1 MQSTEIV
8 DIELTSPGGPPPVV
22 HAVAGDIYSR
32 FVEMHLFAAGVP
44 FEPPSGTTCTIG
56 WRRQNGDSGAYSSI
70 LQEDGQTTR
79 DAYTLEG
86 SVLTIELDWHVCQRA
101 GDVAV
106 NVSLNGEGG
115 SRLHTWE
122 LICRVGR
129 GAVADADDPTK
140 PSESAT
146 DAANRAEQAAQDAAA
161 SAGQA
166 AASAGKVDAALEEL
180 DGMLVNGP
188 VVSVNGKTG
197 RVTLTASDVDY
208 VPGSLPITADNV
220 QDALTF
226 LAGSYFPKLAVTVP
240 AGSLV
245 TVQMDSYSYQQTAT
259 EGTASF
265 VLPALGQWTV
275 QASLNEQ
282 TATRT
287 VDVDNLGQ
295 TFQLTVSYFT
305 ATLNVTAPT
314 GATVTAT
321 SGLNQVTGTVQSGT
335 TVALTIP
342 VAGTYSVVAAFDGAN
357 SQAASVEVTEDGQ
370 TYSAEP
376 AFCTLTVT
384 VPTGSQV
391 QAKNGST
398 TITKTSNGTALFY
411 LPNTGTWQVSASL
424 SGQQASDS
432 IECSAYQG
440 YQLTLSYISISETL
454 NENDWETIHEVSAA
468 GDAASWWA
476 VGDTKAVVLNGKIGI
491 LQANVMAIDVFI
503 LGFNHNASR
512 EGQHLIHFAIGKI
525 SGKQVALCDSQYNDY
540 TSSTCFH
547 MNSSDDNGGGW
558 NQSYMRKTIL
568 GNSGSPSSPP
578 SNSLLA
584 ALPADLR
591 AVMQSVNKYTD
602 NTGHSSNSS
611 GAVTAT
617 VDWLWLLAEFEL
629 YGSRTYANQYERN
642 SQQQYDY
649 FKAGNPKTF
658 GKHNATGTVVW
669 AWSRSP
675 YYDNNLSFVVFGTDG
690 TAGTGN
696 AYVSGAVCA
705 GFAV

>member
-1 MQSTEIV
+1 MATKPITDLTQHLPTDWTNGQIVAPRGSDVGYEEEYGYIYLMQTVNALI
-8 DIELTSPGGPPPVV
+8 
-22 HAVAGDIYSR
+22 
-32 FVEMHLFAAGVP
+32 
-44 FEPPSGTTCTIG
+44 
-56 WRRQNGDSGAYSSI
+56 Q
-70 LQEDGQTTR
+70 
-79 DAYTLEG
+79 
-86 SVLTIELDWHVCQRA
+86 
-101 GDVAV
+101 AV
-106 NVSLNGEGG
+106 NA
-115 SRLHTWE
+115 
-122 LICRVGR
+122 I
-129 GAVADADDPTK
+129 
-140 PSESAT
+140 
-146 DAANRAEQAAQDAAA
+146 NRAFDGLLDSTSKLNLTNGVTGVLPEANGGTGAQ
-161 SAGQA
+161 
-166 AASAGKVDAALEEL
+166 
-180 DGMLVNGP
+180 
-188 VVSVNGKTG
+188 
-197 RVTLTASDVDY
+197 TLTASGVDY

-295 TFQLTVSYFT
+295 TFQLTVSYFA

-321 SGLNQVTGTVQSGT
+321 SGLNQVSGTVQSGT

-440 YQLTLSYISISETL
+440 YQLTLSYISETL

-491 LQANVMAIDVFI
+491 LTANSLSIDAFI
-503 LGFNHNASR
+503 LGFNHNSAK
-512 EGQHLIHFAIGKI
+512 EGTHRIHFALGKI
-525 SGKQVALCDSQYNDY
+525 GGKMVALCDSQYNSSG
-540 TSSTCFH
+540 SSTRFH
-547 MNSSDDNGGGW
+547 MNSSDTNSGGW
-558 NQSYMRKTIL
+558 KNSYMRNTIL
-568 GNSGSPSSPP
+568 GNSGTPSSPP
-578 SNSLLA
+578 ADSLLA
-584 ALPADLR
+584 ALPADLL
-591 AVMQSVNKYTD
+591 AVLQPVTKYTD
-602 NTGHSSNSS
+602 NTGGSSSS
-611 GAVTAT
+611 SSVTAT
-617 VDWLWLLAEFEL
+617 TDYLWLLAEFEVQ
-629 YGSRTYANQYERN
+629 GSHSYANQYEEN
-642 SQQQYDY
+642 SQLQYDY
-649 FKAGNPKTF
+649 FKAGNK
-658 GKHNATGTVVW
+658 KIAYNHASTGSAVW
-669 AWSRSP
+669 WWLRSP
-675 YYDNNLSFVVFGTDG
+675 YYRNNNYFCDTYTDG
-690 TAGTGN
+690 SAYNYYAYYSAG
-696 AYVSGAVCA
+696 VLA
-705 GFAV
+705 GFAA

>member
-1 MQSTEIV
+1 MATKPITDLTQHLPVDWTKGQIVSPRGSDVGYGEEYGYIYLMQTVNALI
-8 DIELTSPGGPPPVV
+8 
-22 HAVAGDIYSR
+22 
-32 FVEMHLFAAGVP
+32 
-44 FEPPSGTTCTIG
+44 
-56 WRRQNGDSGAYSSI
+56 Q
-70 LQEDGQTTR
+70 
-79 DAYTLEG
+79 
-86 SVLTIELDWHVCQRA
+86 
-101 GDVAV
+101 AV
-106 NVSLNGEGG
+106 NTINGAFDGLLDSTSKLNLTNGVTGILPEANGG
-115 SRLHTWE
+115 T
-122 LICRVGR
+122 
-129 GAVADADDPTK
+129 GA
-140 PSESAT
+140 
-146 DAANRAEQAAQDAAA
+146 Q
-161 SAGQA
+161 
-166 AASAGKVDAALEEL
+166 
-180 DGMLVNGP
+180 
-188 VVSVNGKTG
+188 
-197 RVTLTASDVDY
+197 TLTASGVDY

-245 TVQMDSYSYQQTAT
+245 TVQMDSYSYQQTAA

-440 YQLTLSYISISETL
+440 YQLTLSYISETL

-476 VGDTKAVVLNGKIGI
+476 VGDTKAVVLNGTVGS
-491 LQANVMAIDVFI
+491 LSLTSFSIDAFI
-503 LGFNHNASR
+503 LGFDHNASR
-512 EGQHLIHFAIGKI
+512 EGSNLIHFQFGKV
-525 SGKQVALCDSQYNDY
+525 SGTRVALCDSQYGNTGSSMAFRMN
-540 TSSTCFH
+540 TSNT
-547 MNSSDDNGGGW
+547 NAGGW
-558 NQSYMRKTIL
+558 EASYMRQTIL
-568 GNSGSPSSPP
+568 NSGGNPSSPAA
-578 SNSLLA
+578 NSLLA

-591 AVMQSVNKYTD
+591 AVLQKVTKYTY
-602 NTGHSSNSS
+602 NSS
-611 GAVTAT
+611 SVTAT
-617 VDWLWLLAEFEL
+617 EDYLFLLSEFEVQ
-629 YGSRTYANQYERN
+629 GQITYSYNQEQSY
-642 SQQQYDY
+642 QQQYTY
-649 FKAGNPKTF
+649 YQSGNSKIAYR
-658 GKHNATGTVVW
+658 HDATGTACW
-669 AWSRSP
+669 WWLRSP
-675 YYDNNLSFVVFGTDG
+675 NNMNNNNFCETNTDG
-690 TAGTGN
+690 SANNNN
-696 AYVSGAVCA
+696 ANNSWGLAPGSCKL
-705 GFAV
+705 GHME

>member
-1 MQSTEIV
+1 MATKPITDLTQHLPVDWTKGQIVSPRGSDVGYGEEYGYIYLMQTVNALI
-8 DIELTSPGGPPPVV
+8 
-22 HAVAGDIYSR
+22 
-32 FVEMHLFAAGVP
+32 
-44 FEPPSGTTCTIG
+44 
-56 WRRQNGDSGAYSSI
+56 Q
-70 LQEDGQTTR
+70 
-79 DAYTLEG
+79 
-86 SVLTIELDWHVCQRA
+86 
-101 GDVAV
+101 AV
-106 NVSLNGEGG
+106 NTINGAFDGLLDSTSKLNLTNGVTGILPEANGG
-115 SRLHTWE
+115 T
-122 LICRVGR
+122 
-129 GAVADADDPTK
+129 GA
-140 PSESAT
+140 
-146 DAANRAEQAAQDAAA
+146 Q
-161 SAGQA
+161 
-166 AASAGKVDAALEEL
+166 
-180 DGMLVNGP
+180 
-188 VVSVNGKTG
+188 
-197 RVTLTASDVDY
+197 TLTASGVDY

-245 TVQMDSYSYQQTAT
+245 TVQMDSYSYQQTAA

-440 YQLTLSYISISETL
+440 YQLTLSYISETL

-476 VGDTKAVVLNGKIGI
+476 VGDTKAVVLNGTVGS
-491 LQANVMAIDVFI
+491 LSLTSFSIDAFI
-503 LGFNHNASR
+503 LGFDHNASR
-512 EGQHLIHFAIGKI
+512 EGSNLIHFQFGKV
-525 SGKQVALCDSQYNDY
+525 SGTRVALCDSQYGNTGSSMAFRMN
-540 TSSTCFH
+540 TSNT
-547 MNSSDDNGGGW
+547 NAGGW
-558 NQSYMRKTIL
+558 EASYMRQTIL
-568 GNSGSPSSPP
+568 NSGGNPSSPAA
-578 SNSLLA
+578 NSLLA

-591 AVMQSVNKYTD
+591 AVLQKVTKYTY
-602 NTGHSSNSS
+602 NSS
-611 GAVTAT
+611 SVTAT
-617 VDWLWLLAEFEL
+617 EDYLFLLSEFEVQ
-629 YGSRTYANQYERN
+629 GQITYSYNQEQSY
-642 SQQQYDY
+642 QQQYTY
-649 FKAGNPKTF
+649 YQSGNSKIAYR
-658 GKHNATGTVVW
+658 HDATGTACW
-669 AWSRSP
+669 WWLRSP
-675 YYDNNLSFVVFGTDG
+675 GTMHCNTFCDTYTDGSANNLAATHSWGL
-690 TAGTGN
+690 AP
-696 AYVSGAVCA
+696 
-705 GFAV
+705 GFAA

>member
-1 MQSTEIV
+1 MATKPITDLTQHLPVDWTKGQIVSPRGSDVGYGEEYGYIYLMQTVNALI
-8 DIELTSPGGPPPVV
+8 
-22 HAVAGDIYSR
+22 
-32 FVEMHLFAAGVP
+32 
-44 FEPPSGTTCTIG
+44 
-56 WRRQNGDSGAYSSI
+56 Q
-70 LQEDGQTTR
+70 
-79 DAYTLEG
+79 
-86 SVLTIELDWHVCQRA
+86 
-101 GDVAV
+101 AV
-106 NVSLNGEGG
+106 NTINGAFDGLLDSTSKLNLTNGVTGILPEANGG
-115 SRLHTWE
+115 T
-122 LICRVGR
+122 
-129 GAVADADDPTK
+129 GAQT
-140 PSESAT
+140 
-146 DAANRAEQAAQDAAA
+146 R
-161 SAGQA
+161 
-166 AASAGKVDAALEEL
+166 
-180 DGMLVNGP
+180 
-188 VVSVNGKTG
+188 
-197 RVTLTASDVDY
+197 TASGVY
-208 VPGSLPITADNV
+208 SVPGSLPITADNV

-245 TVQMDSYSYQQTAT
+245 TVQMDSYSYQQTAA

-440 YQLTLSYISISETL
+440 YQLTLSYISETL

-476 VGDTKAVVLNGKIGI
+476 VGDTKAVVLNGTVGS
-491 LQANVMAIDVFI
+491 LSLTSFSIDAFI
-503 LGFNHNASR
+503 LGFDHNASR
-512 EGQHLIHFAIGKI
+512 EGSNLIHFQFGKV
-525 SGKQVALCDSQYNDY
+525 SGTRVALCDSQYGNTGSSMAFRMN
-540 TSSTCFH
+540 TSNT
-547 MNSSDDNGGGW
+547 NAGGW
-558 NQSYMRKTIL
+558 EASYMRQTIL
-568 GNSGSPSSPP
+568 NSGGNPSSPAA
-578 SNSLLA
+578 NSLLA

-591 AVMQSVNKYTD
+591 AVLQKVTKYTY
-602 NTGHSSNSS
+602 NSS
-611 GAVTAT
+611 SVTAT
-617 VDWLWLLAEFEL
+617 EDYLFLLSEFEVQ
-629 YGSRTYANQYERN
+629 GQITYSYNQEQSY
-642 SQQQYDY
+642 QQQYTY
-649 FKAGNPKTF
+649 YQSGNSKIAYR
-658 GKHNATGTVVW
+658 HDATGTACW
-669 AWSRSP
+669 WWLRSP
-675 YYDNNLSFVVFGTDG
+675 GNMYSNGFCEANTDG
-690 TAGTGN
+690 SAN
-696 AYVSGAVCA
+696 INHAYYSWGLAP
-705 GFAV
+705 GFAA

>member
-1 MQSTEIV
+1 MATKPITDLTQHLPVDWTKGQIVSPRGSDVGYGEEYGYIYLMQTVNALI
-8 DIELTSPGGPPPVV
+8 
-22 HAVAGDIYSR
+22 
-32 FVEMHLFAAGVP
+32 
-44 FEPPSGTTCTIG
+44 
-56 WRRQNGDSGAYSSI
+56 Q
-70 LQEDGQTTR
+70 
-79 DAYTLEG
+79 
-86 SVLTIELDWHVCQRA
+86 
-101 GDVAV
+101 AV
-106 NVSLNGEGG
+106 NTINGAFDGLLDSTSKLNLTNGVTGILPEANGG
-115 SRLHTWE
+115 T
-122 LICRVGR
+122 
-129 GAVADADDPTK
+129 GA
-140 PSESAT
+140 
-146 DAANRAEQAAQDAAA
+146 Q
-161 SAGQA
+161 
-166 AASAGKVDAALEEL
+166 
-180 DGMLVNGP
+180 
-188 VVSVNGKTG
+188 
-197 RVTLTASDVDY
+197 TLTASGVDY

-245 TVQMDSYSYQQTAT
+245 TVQMDSYSYQQTAA

-440 YQLTLSYISISETL
+440 YQLTLSYISETL

-476 VGDTKAVVLNGKIGI
+476 VGDTKAVVLNGTVGS
-491 LQANVMAIDVFI
+491 LSLTSFSIDAFI
-503 LGFNHNASR
+503 LGFDHNASR
-512 EGQHLIHFAIGKI
+512 EGSNLIHFQFGKV
-525 SGKQVALCDSQYNDY
+525 SGTRVALCDSQYGNTGSSMAFRMN
-540 TSSTCFH
+540 TSNT
-547 MNSSDDNGGGW
+547 NAGGW
-558 NQSYMRKTIL
+558 EASYMRQTIL
-568 GNSGSPSSPP
+568 NSGGNPSSPAA
-578 SNSLLA
+578 NSLLA

-591 AVMQSVNKYTD
+591 AVLQKVTKYTY
-602 NTGHSSNSS
+602 NSS
-611 GAVTAT
+611 SVTAT
-617 VDWLWLLAEFEL
+617 EDYLFLLSEFEVQ
-629 YGSRTYANQYERN
+629 GQITYSYNQEQSY
-642 SQQQYDY
+642 QQQYTY
-649 FKAGNPKTF
+649 YQSGNSKIAYR
-658 GKHNATGTVVW
+658 HDATGTACW
-669 AWSRSP
+669 WWLRSP
-675 YYDNNLSFVVFGTDG
+675 NFMNAASFCDTLTDG
-690 TAGTGN
+690 SANPSTANYSWGL
-696 AYVSGAVCA
+696 AP
-705 GFAV
+705 GFAA